1 MLVSYLWLKELV
13 DFDLTPESLAV
24 ALTDLGLETSIA
36 DDRRGWYENVVT
48 GRVVETATH
57 PNADKL
63 KLCKVHAGSGTKSIV
78 CGAVNVAE
86 GQAVAVAL
94 VGAKLPGGVTIERR
108 KVRGELSEGMMVSEA
123 ELMLSGDHDGI
134 LTLDD
139 NPPPGE
145 KFGERYEVC
154 DTILEVDLTP
164 NRGDCLSM
172 IGIAR
177 ETAAVTGSR
186 LNMPD
191 ASFNEDGSDN
201 SSNHIKVEIKAPDL
215 CPRYS
220 GRMIVGLSPGPS
232 PFWMRRRLS
241 SVGLRSINNLVDV
254 TNYVLIETGHPLH
267 AFDHSMISGSRIIV
281 RRAKAGERF
290 VTLDS
295 RTHTLDNDNL
305 VIADAAKPVA
315 LAGVM
320 GGENSEVTGSTTD
333 VMLEAAFFDPAS
345 IRRTSKGLGIKS
357 ESSFR
362 FERGTDVEGMIYAQ
376 DRATKL
382 MAELGGGRALKGR
395 VDAYPAPVERKK
407 ISLRYKRADK
417 ILGVDTPPD
426 RAKEILARLGM
437 NIADQD
443 DLSVTVMAPQFRFD
457 IEREIDLVE
466 EIARFVGYNNV
477 VSAIP
482 EVPANTSG
490 VGPELESRRSLRR
503 HLISLGMME
512 GLRASFV
519 SEADLDKLRLRADD
533 PLRNLVKID
542 NPLSSDWTHLRSSLL
557 PGMLSATGSGDIMI
571 FEIGVVFS
579 DAGDQPPNEKRCV
592 AGIVSES
599 MDPGLWSGRAGKRD
613 IFHAKGI
620 VESAMASLGFKNCL
634 YRLSSHPFYYPK
646 RQGDVIAGDAVL
658 GHFGQIHPETLE
670 SYNIPQEIF
679 AFELD
684 LGKTAS
690 LPVPV
695 AKHSPLSRIPSVKRD
710 LAVLVKDDITSEQLE
725 KSIFRH
731 GGGKTR
737 EAVLFD
743 VYSGEKI
750 GPGLKSVAFS
760 LEFRDDEKTMTDDQA
775 NAVFDRILE
784 GLKTDCGAR
793 LR

>member
-1 MLVSYLWLKELV
+1 MFVSYLWLKELV
-13 DFDLTPESLAV
+13 DFDLDPESLA
-24 ALTDLGLETSIA
+24 ATLTDLGLETSIA

-48 GRVVETATH
+48 GKVIETTAH

-63 KLCKVHAGSGTKSIV
+63 KLCKVRTGSETKNIV
-78 CGAVNVAE
+78 CGAPNVAE

-108 KVRGELSEGMMVSEA
+108 KVRGELSEGMIVSEA
-123 ELMLSGDHDGI
+123 ELMLLNDHDGI
-134 LTLDD
+134 LELDD
-139 NPPPGE
+139 DPPPGE

-154 DTILEVDLTP
+154 DTVLEVDLTP
-164 NRGDCLSM
+164 NRGDCLSVL
-172 IGIAR
+172 GIAR
-177 ETAAVTGSR
+177 EIAAVTGSK

-191 ASFNEDGSDN
+191 ASFDEDGSDD

-220 GRMIVGLSPGPS
+220 GRMIVGLSLGLS

-241 SVGLRSINNLVDV
+241 AVGLRSINNLVDV

-281 RRAKAGERF
+281 RRAKANERF

-295 RTHTLDNDNL
+295 RIHTLDNDNL

-315 LAGVM
+315 LAGIM

-345 IRRTSKGLGIKS
+345 IRRTSKALGIKS

-395 VDAYPAPVERKK
+395 VDAYPALVEREK

-417 ILGVDTPPD
+417 ILGLDTAPD
-426 RAKEILARLGM
+426 RSNEILTRLGM
-437 NIADQD
+437 NIVSRDE
-443 DLSVTVMAPQFRFD
+443 LSVTVTAPSFRFD

-466 EIARFVGYNNV
+466 EIARFAGYNNV
-477 VSAIP
+477 ESAVP

-490 VGPELESRRSLRR
+490 VGSELESRRSLRR

-519 SEADLDKLRLRADD
+519 SEADLDRLRLPAGH

-557 PGMLSATGSGDIMI
+557 PGMLSATGSGDTMI

-579 DAGDQPPNEKRCV
+579 DAGDQPPDEKWCV

-599 MDPGLWSGRAGKRD
+599 MDPSLWGGRSGKRD
-613 IFHAKGI
+613 FFHVKGI
-620 VESAMASLGFKNCL
+620 VESIMTLLGFKNCVC
-634 YRLSSHPFYYPK
+634 RASTHPFYYPK
-646 RQGDVIAGDAVL
+646 RQADIIVGKTAL

-670 SYNIPQEIF
+670 SYGISQEIF
-679 AFELD
+679 VFELD
-684 LGKTAS
+684 LSKAVS
-690 LPVPV
+690 LPAPV
-695 AKHSPLSRIPSVKRD
+695 TRYSSLSRIPSVKRD
-710 LAVLVKDDITSEQLE
+710 LAIIVKEDVTAEQLTR
-725 KSIFRH
+725 SIFRH
-731 GGGKTR
+731 GGSKTKK
-737 EAVLFD
+737 AILFD